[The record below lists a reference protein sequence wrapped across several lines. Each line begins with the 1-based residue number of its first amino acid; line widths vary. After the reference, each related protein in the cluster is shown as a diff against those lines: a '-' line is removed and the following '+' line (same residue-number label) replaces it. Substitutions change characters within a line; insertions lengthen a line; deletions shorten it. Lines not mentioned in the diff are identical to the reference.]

1 MIDRQVIAL
10 AVASMS
16 AEGLQAARQ
25 EAAHRR
31 MSVED
36 VVLEANLSAVK
47 EQLYALRQSV
57 VAAPSLTVI
66 EGGRA

>member
-1 MIDRQVIAL
+1 
-10 AVASMS
+10 MS

-47 EQLYALRQSV
+47 EQLYALRQCHRKQGKRCTV
-57 VAAPSLTVI
+57 NHAAAP
-66 EGGRA
+66 ERGRDSH

>member
-1 MIDRQVIAL
+1 VFDRQVVAL

-16 AEGLQAARQ
+16 EEGL
-25 EAAHRR
+25 EAAQSEALQRR

-36 VVLEANLSAVK
+36 VVLEANLCMVK
-47 EQLYALRQSV
+47 DQLYALRASTP
-57 VAAPSLTVI
+57 AAPLLTVI